1 MIAVLS
7 LLGSTPSREAAGVAA
22 AVLANRLSA
31 FRLKDSQADAILS
44 CISAATQHGGGR
56 AGESNFSLIWGPPG
70 TGKTKTISVLLL
82 LMSQQSTG
90 CRVLTCVP
98 TNTAIRQ
105 VASRL
110 LELRK
115 QQHPSDDGG
124 GCLGDLLLF
133 GNRQRMSIATGS
145 SLDDIFLD
153 TRLNRL
159 NACFSPGDTGWRQC
173 LRSVEA
179 FLSGPRWWLHEDR
192 IRNQVLFTGRSRFHQ
207 ILQRLS
213 SCFRTI
219 TLHVPREVI
228 MEINYNNMFA
238 LIDMLQGFSRFLDS
252 MTAVA
257 GSERGACNEKL
268 ERYKVDI
275 LFLTRALNRGLKL
288 PLTRSETWIKEF
300 CFKSASL
307 VFCTVSGSV
316 KMPGPCSLHI

>member
-1 MIAVLS
+1 
-7 LLGSTPSREAAGVAA
+7 
-22 AVLANRLSA
+22 VLATRLSA
-31 FRLKDSQADAILS
+31 FRLNDSQADAILS
-44 CISAATQHGGGR
+44 CISATQPGGG

-82 LMSQQSTG
+82 LMSQQSRG
-90 CRVLTCVP
+90 CRVLTCAP

-115 QQHPSDDGG
+115 QQHSSASSDDG

-145 SLDDIFLD
+145 YLDDIFLD

-159 NACFSPGDTGWRQC
+159 RACFSPGTGWRQC

-179 FLSGPRWWLHEDR
+179 FLSGPRWWQHEDS
-192 IRNQVLFTGRSRFHQ
+192 GRSRFHQ

-219 TLHVPREVI
+219 TLNVPRAVI
-228 MEINYNNMFA
+228 MEINYNNIFA
-238 LIDMLQGFSRFLDS
+238 LIDMLQGFSRLIDW
-252 MTAVA
+252 MVA
-257 GSERGACNEKL
+257 GNEREACNEKL

-275 LFLTRALNRGLKL
+275 LFLTRGLNKGLKL
-288 PLTRSETWIKEF
+288 PLHAPRHGSRN
-300 CFKSASL
+300 SAS
-307 VFCTVSGSV
+307 
-316 KMPGPCSLHI
+316 KAPPCFFAPCQDRRRC